1 MIHNSQLSGII
12 TLFPALSC
20 VPRECWRS
28 AQIVTVSPSTPHV
41 VREGRLLEHAMF
53 ILDGPIRIY
62 KLGLSGKEVTLYRI
76 GPGESC
82 ALMMASLLGQIP
94 YEASAGIETE
104 SQVLLIP
111 APVFRSWMNEYE
123 MLRQWIY
130 RQIMQRI
137 TSVTQVIENIAFRSI
152 PSRLADHLLICASS
166 SGSTLYVTHEQL
178 AAELGTARE
187 VISRTLKDFADKGA
201 LVLGRKQ
208 VTILNRDE
216 LQRILKLSY

>member
-1 MIHNSQLSGII
+1 
-12 TLFPALSC
+12 
-20 VPRECWRS
+20 
-28 AQIVTVSPSTPHV
+28 
-41 VREGRLLEHAMF
+41 
-53 ILDGPIRIY
+53 
-62 KLGLSGKEVTLYRI
+62 
-76 GPGESC
+76 
-82 ALMMASLLGQIP
+82 
-94 YEASAGIETE
+94 
-104 SQVLLIP
+104 
-111 APVFRSWMNEYE
+111 MNEYE

-187 VISRTLKDFADKGA
+187 VISRTLKDFASKGA
-201 LVLGRKQ
+201 LALGRKQ